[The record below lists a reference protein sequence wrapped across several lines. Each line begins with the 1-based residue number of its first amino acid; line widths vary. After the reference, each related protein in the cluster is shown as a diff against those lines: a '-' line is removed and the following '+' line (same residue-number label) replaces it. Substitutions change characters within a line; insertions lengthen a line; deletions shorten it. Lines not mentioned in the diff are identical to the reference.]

1 MAFIDAIDITMEM
14 AIVREW
20 SLNRVFVKFW
30 RCSLKKILM
39 PAAMNMFALNMA
51 CVKRWK
57 KHRCGILSPS
67 VITISPS

>member
-20 SLNRVFVKFW
+20 SLNRVLVKFC
-30 RCSLKKILM
+30 RCSLKKILI

-51 CVKRWK
+51 CVNR
-57 KHRCGILSPS
+57 
-67 VITISPS
+67 